1 MKRCQTKVAMA
12 PLGLASDG
20 SIIVNANQ
28 LGTATNLD
36 AVIGYA
42 RATGL
47 PVFVGVVVPGEL
59 RRRVLGDVDDALA
72 DVVGR
77 LGPKLVPSRARRVK

>member
-1 MKRCQTKVAMA
+1 MT
-12 PLGLASDG
+12 SDA

-28 LGTATNLD
+28 LGTATDLD
-36 AVIGYA
+36 AVVRYA

-47 PVFVGVVVPGEL
+47 PVFVGVVVPVGLVPGVL
-59 RRRVLGDVDDALA
+59 RDVDDALA

-77 LGPKLVPSRARRVK
+77 LGPRLVRSRVRRVE